1 VADILC
7 VVACLQVRKFAYEQY
22 AATGLTMHPLHTPV
36 EVKKQAN
43 GKLTIVIADKDGNKT
58 EITDNDQVRYSCW
71 ARQMFAG
78 GNCEQRMSQLPAF
91 CW

>member
-1 VADILC
+1 VPDLLC
-7 VVACLQVRKFAYEQY
+7 AVRACLQVRKFAFEQY

-58 EITDNDQVRYSCW
+58 EITDNDQVRPLL
-71 ARQMFAG
+71 RG
-78 GNCEQRMSQLPAF
+78 QL
-91 CW
+91 W

>member
-1 VADILC
+1 
-7 VVACLQVRKFAYEQY
+7 VVVCLQVRNFAYEQY

-58 EITDNDQVRYSCW
+58 EITDNDQVRSCLLGHMYASW
-71 ARQMFAG
+71 
-78 GNCEQRMSQLPAF
+78 
-91 CW
+91 WK